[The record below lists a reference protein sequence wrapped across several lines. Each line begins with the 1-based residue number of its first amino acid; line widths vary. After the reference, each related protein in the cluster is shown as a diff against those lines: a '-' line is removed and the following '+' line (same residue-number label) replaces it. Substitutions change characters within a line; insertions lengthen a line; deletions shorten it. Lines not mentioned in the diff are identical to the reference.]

1 MQVCRQ
7 WPQSTAACHEDLSAL
22 PRSYDY
28 LSRGSPLRSL
38 RFGECQINAE
48 NGASVSVMTATQ
60 SLIQN
65 AFQAAML
72 EFKTNLNN
80 DELYAKLL
88 AVASI
93 DEVYDLTDKLQ
104 ADQGR
109 KGHLRHLAKI
119 EPYLNRLREY
129 TSAIDTFVQ
138 VYPEIMGLIWGPI
151 KLLLQWSSVLTQS
164 FDAIVNTTAD
174 IGLLLPEFQEVAVL
188 FSQNTGIYDVLVLF
202 FKDILD
208 FYQIGLKFFTMPRTY
223 GRHVSWKVDVCC

>member
-1 MQVCRQ
+1 M
-7 WPQSTAACHEDLSAL
+7 A
-22 PRSYDY
+22 
-28 LSRGSPLRSL
+28 
-38 RFGECQINAE
+38 
-48 NGASVSVMTATQ
+48 ATQ

-65 AFQAAML
+65 AFQAAMH

-80 DELYAKLL
+80 DEVYAKLL
-88 AVASI
+88 AVTSI

-109 KGHLRHLAKI
+109 KGHLRHLARI

-129 TSAIDTFVQ
+129 TGAIDTFVQ
-138 VYPEIMGLIWGPI
+138 VYPEIMALIWGPI
-151 KLLLQWSSVLTQS
+151 KLLLQWSSALTQS

-188 FSQNTGIYDVLVLF
+188 FSRNDRIYDVLVLF

-208 FYQIGLKFFTMPRTY
+208 FYQIGLKFFTMPRMY
-223 GRHVSWKVDVCC
+223 GGCVAWKFDICS